1 MWELG
6 SSSPRARANTQKRV
20 TILKVIITRDIGLL
34 EGSFTLCAFL
44 HILGVSCRILSR
56 EK

>member
-6 SSSPRARANTQKRV
+6 SSSPWARADTQKKV

-34 EGSFTLCAFL
+34 EGSFTLCFFA
-44 HILGVSCRILSR
+44 HIGGLL
-56 EK
+56 